1 MKGEV
6 PYSSLRIVHV
16 PFIRDELLMRG
27 VAFEADWSIKKLANA
42 LKNNDMEIQ
51 KQDIIEKT
59 GCTKPKESDLNVKT
73 FLPVH
78 RTADK
83 YAIHN

>member
-1 MKGEV
+1 MKGKI

-16 PFIRDELLMRG
+16 PFIRDELVMRG
-27 VAFEADWSIKKLANA
+27 VTFEADWSIKKLANA
-42 LKNNDMEIQ
+42 LKNNDIEIQ

-59 GCTKPKESDLNVKT
+59 GCTNPKESDFNVKT

-78 RTADK
+78 RTVDE
-83 YAIHN
+83 YVIQ

>member
-1 MKGEV
+1 MKGKV

-16 PFIRDELLMRG
+16 TFIRDDLVMRG
-27 VAFEADWSIKKLANA
+27 VTFEADWSIKELANA
-42 LKNNDMEIQ
+42 LKNNDTETQ

-59 GCTKPKESDLNVKT
+59 GCTNPKESDLNVKT

-78 RTADK
+78 RTADG
-83 YAIHN
+83 YVIQ